1 MSEEAQAG
9 SVLTSGSSESA
20 PAESAAPTSDAV
32 SWKDSLPEEIR
43 SDPSLADIN
52 DVNSMAKSYIN
63 GQKLIGKDKIALPGK
78 EATEAEMN
86 DFYNSLGR
94 PADSK
99 EYTFDKPTLPEGV
112 TYDQGFEDAYK
123 GIAHAAGLNPEQ
135 AKQIYDGYH
144 EYLNNQAATS
154 SEGSQLQHAE
164 WVDSIKKDFGK
175 AYSEKIDLAS
185 RAVETYG
192 GPELKDWLDST
203 GMGNNPMFVKLF
215 AKVGEGL
222 AEGKPDTGADRSFI
236 MTPDQARQEIARFN
250 RDPEFMKAYQD
261 SENQGH
267 SEAVQKMNA
276 LFQLAYPDE
285 TPVPSS

>member
-20 PAESAAPTSDAV
+20 PATDAPVSDAT

-43 SDPSLADIN
+43 SDPSLNDIN
-52 DVNSMAKSYIN
+52 DIGNLAKSYIN

-86 DFYNSLGR
+86 DFYSSLGR
-94 PADSK
+94 PADPK
-99 EYTFDKPTLPEGV
+99 EYTFDKPTLPEGIS
-112 TYDQGFEDAYK
+112 YDQDFEDAFK
-123 GIAHAAGLNPEQ
+123 GVAHAAGLNPQQ

-144 EYLNNQAATS
+144 EYVNNQAATN
-154 SEGSQLQHAE
+154 SEGNQLQHAE
-164 WVDSIKKDFGK
+164 WVDSIKKEFGK
-175 AYSEKIDLAS
+175 AYSEKIDLAT

-192 GPELKDWLDST
+192 GPELKEWLDST

-222 AEGKPDTGADRSFI
+222 AEGKPDTGAERSFI

-261 SENQGH
+261 AEHQGH
-267 SEAVQKMNA
+267 KEAVEKMDA